1 MTHNKDTSN
10 KYCIVCDDK
19 VIATH
24 NICIFGVSLSVCYEH
39 YIEFVNQEEII
50 EQFDIED
57 YARDFTTEY

>member
-1 MTHNKDTSN
+1 MKHNKDTSD
-10 KYCIVCDDK
+10 KYCTICDDK

-24 NICIFGVSLSVCYEH
+24 NICISGVSLSVCYTH
-39 YIEFVNQEEII
+39 YIEFINQEDSI